1 MYRIFFLSFKFYFF
15 YLIIILIICRFIYR
29 GDSFGFLVNGLVNEK
44 CENSNVDEFFREWEG
59 ILFMN
64 CNNFF
69 ND

>member
-1 MYRIFFLSFKFYFF
+1 M
-15 YLIIILIICRFIYR
+15 IIILIICRFIYR

-44 CENSNVDEFFREWEG
+44 CENSNVDKFFREWKG

-64 CNNFF
+64 FNIFF

>member
-1 MYRIFFLSFKFYFF
+1 M
-15 YLIIILIICRFIYR
+15 IIILIICRFIYR